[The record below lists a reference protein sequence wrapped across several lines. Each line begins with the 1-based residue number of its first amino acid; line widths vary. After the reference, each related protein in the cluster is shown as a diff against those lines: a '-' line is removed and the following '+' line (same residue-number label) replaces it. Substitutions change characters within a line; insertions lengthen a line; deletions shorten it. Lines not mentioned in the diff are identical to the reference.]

1 MKVRALFSSLT
12 SSSATNHPRAGKV
25 LSALMKMEIL
35 PRGKRS
41 NASDKERER
50 ERALFA
56 VVFVLVLNVSL
67 VSFLSPFFRSSLF
80 LNETRTTLS
89 LSLSLS
95 SLFSL
100 LSSVTRSEN
109 TREREVI
116 VMGFRRGVGKA
127 DSTRTRTRTSLATRQ
142 RRGGVVVMVILT
154 MMTLLLSSSSL
165 WCLSAVAIRPMDD
178 EKRQC
183 VNTKQGLHHITDDN
197 GYTCDWF
204 DVFPPTGCC
213 PPEKAIEKR
222 YGCSACDLA
231 KGGETEKCCG
241 TYESCV
247 SCCQNAKVSS
257 AETDRTREP
266 IGRMQPQTGY
276 FSDAFSHCKSKCRT
290 QPTVTV
296 HESTYGYEK
305 RFCFG
310 TFPRDKD
317 PTPPR
322 GFKPK

>member
-1 MKVRALFSSLT
+1 
-12 SSSATNHPRAGKV
+12 
-25 LSALMKMEIL
+25 
-35 PRGKRS
+35 
-41 NASDKERER
+41 
-50 ERALFA
+50 
-56 VVFVLVLNVSL
+56 
-67 VSFLSPFFRSSLF
+67 
-80 LNETRTTLS
+80 
-89 LSLSLS
+89 
-95 SLFSL
+95 
-100 LSSVTRSEN
+100 
-109 TREREVI
+109 
-116 VMGFRRGVGKA
+116 MGFRRGVGKA
-127 DSTRTRTRTSLATRQ
+127 DSTRTRTRTVRVTRQ
-142 RRGGVVVMVILT
+142 RRGGVMLT
-154 MMTLLLSSSSL
+154 MMMTLLLSSSSL
-165 WCLSAVAIRPMDD
+165 WCLSAVAIRPMDE

-247 SCCQNAKVSS
+247 SCCQNAKVST

>member
-1 MKVRALFSSLT
+1 MPQIS
-12 SSSATNHPRAGKV
+12 
-25 LSALMKMEIL
+25 
-35 PRGKRS
+35 
-41 NASDKERER
+41 RER
-50 ERALFA
+50 ESALFCA
-56 VVFVLVLNVSL
+56 VVFVLVLHVSL
-67 VSFLSPFFRSSLF
+67 VSFVHSFLSLSRR
-80 LNETRTTLS
+80 NENNFVS
-89 LSLSLS
+89 LSLSL
-95 SLFSL
+95 
-100 LSSVTRSEN
+100 LSSVKRYAR
-109 TREREVI
+109 TREREKEVI
-116 VMGFRRGVGKA
+116 AMGFRRGVGKA
-127 DSTRTRTRTSLATRQ
+127 DSTRTRTRTLRVTRQ
-142 RRGGVVVMVILT
+142 RRGGVMLT
-154 MMTLLLSSSSL
+154 MMMTLLLSSSSL

-247 SCCQNAKVSS
+247 SCCQNAKVST

>member
-1 MKVRALFSSLT
+1 MPQIS
-12 SSSATNHPRAGKV
+12 
-25 LSALMKMEIL
+25 
-35 PRGKRS
+35 
-41 NASDKERER
+41 RER
-50 ERALFA
+50 ESALCA

-67 VSFLSPFFRSSLF
+67 VSFVLSF
-80 LNETRTTLS
+80 LS
-89 LSLSLS
+89 LSRRNENNFVSLSLS
-95 SLFSL
+95 SVFCQTL
-100 LSSVTRSEN
+100 RAH
-109 TREREVI
+109 EREKEVI
-116 VMGFRRGVGKA
+116 AMGFRRGVGKA
-127 DSTRTRTRTSLATRQ
+127 DWTRTRTRTRTVRVTRQ
-142 RRGGVVVMVILT
+142 RRGGVMLT
-154 MMTLLLSSSSL
+154 MMMFAMLLLSSSSL
-165 WCLSAVAIRPMDD
+165 WCLSAVAIRPMDE

-247 SCCQNAKVSS
+247 SCCQNAKVST

>member
-1 MKVRALFSSLT
+1 MPQIS
-12 SSSATNHPRAGKV
+12 
-25 LSALMKMEIL
+25 
-35 PRGKRS
+35 
-41 NASDKERER
+41 RER
-50 ERALFA
+50 ESALFCA
-56 VVFVLVLNVSL
+56 VVFVLVLHVSL
-67 VSFLSPFFRSSLF
+67 VSFVLSFLSLSRR
-80 LNETRTTLS
+80 NENNFVS
-89 LSLSLS
+89 LSLSL
-95 SLFSL
+95 
-100 LSSVTRSEN
+100 LSSVKRYAR
-109 TREREVI
+109 TREREKEVI
-116 VMGFRRGVGKA
+116 AMGFRGVGKA
-127 DSTRTRTRTSLATRQ
+127 DWTMTRTRTVRVTRQ
-142 RRGGVVVMVILT
+142 RRGGVMLTVM
-154 MMTLLLSSSSL
+154 MFAMLLLSSSSL

-247 SCCQNAKVSS
+247 SCCQNAKVST

>member
-1 MKVRALFSSLT
+1 M
-12 SSSATNHPRAGKV
+12 G
-25 LSALMKMEIL
+25 LS
-35 PRGKRS
+35 
-41 NASDKERER
+41 
-50 ERALFA
+50 
-56 VVFVLVLNVSL
+56 
-67 VSFLSPFFRSSLF
+67 
-80 LNETRTTLS
+80 
-89 LSLSLS
+89 
-95 SLFSL
+95 
-100 LSSVTRSEN
+100 
-109 TREREVI
+109 
-116 VMGFRRGVGKA
+116 RGVGKA
-127 DSTRTRTRTSLATRQ
+127 DSTRTTRRRTLLATR
-142 RRGGVVVMVILT
+142 RRVGMLLT

-178 EKRQC
+178 EKVYTQSQC

-222 YGCSACDLA
+222 FGCSACDLA

-247 SCCQNAKVSS
+247 SCCQNAKVST

-266 IGRMQPQTGY
+266 IGRAQPQTGY

-322 GFKPK
+322 GFKPT

>member
-1 MKVRALFSSLT
+1 MPQIS
-12 SSSATNHPRAGKV
+12 
-25 LSALMKMEIL
+25 
-35 PRGKRS
+35 
-41 NASDKERER
+41 RER
-50 ERALFA
+50 ESALFCA

-67 VSFLSPFFRSSLF
+67 VSFVHSFLSLSRR
-80 LNETRTTLS
+80 NENNFISPS
-89 LSLSLS
+89 LSLSL
-95 SLFSL
+95 
-100 LSSVTRSEN
+100 LSSVKRYAR
-109 TREREVI
+109 TREREKEVI
-116 VMGFRRGVGKA
+116 AMGFRRGVGKA
-127 DSTRTRTRTSLATRQ
+127 DSTRTRTRTVRVTRQ
-142 RRGGVVVMVILT
+142 RRGGVMLTVMMT
-154 MMTLLLSSSSL
+154 TLLLSSSSL

-247 SCCQNAKVSS
+247 SCCQNAKVST

>member
-1 MKVRALFSSLT
+1 MPQIS
-12 SSSATNHPRAGKV
+12 
-25 LSALMKMEIL
+25 
-35 PRGKRS
+35 
-41 NASDKERER
+41 RER
-50 ERALFA
+50 ESALFCA
-56 VVFVLVLNVSL
+56 VVFVLVLHVSL
-67 VSFLSPFFRSSLF
+67 VSFVHSFLSLSRR
-80 LNETRTTLS
+80 NENNFVS
-89 LSLSLS
+89 LSLSL
-95 SLFSL
+95 
-100 LSSVTRSEN
+100 LSSVKRYAR
-109 TREREVI
+109 TREREKEVI
-116 VMGFRRGVGKA
+116 AMGFRRGVGKA
-127 DSTRTRTRTSLATRQ
+127 DSTMTRTRTVRVTRQ
-142 RRGGVVVMVILT
+142 RRGGVMLTVM
-154 MMTLLLSSSSL
+154 MFAMLLLSSSSL
-165 WCLSAVAIRPMDD
+165 WCLSAVAIRPMDE

-247 SCCQNAKVSS
+247 SCCQNAKVST

>member
-1 MKVRALFSSLT
+1 MKVRALSSSLT

-50 ERALFA
+50 ESALCGGLCPRSERFSR
-56 VVFVLVLNVSL
+56 FLLKSVL
-67 VSFLSPFFRSSLF
+67 SFLSLSQR
-80 LNETRTTLS
+80 NENNFVS
-89 LSLSLS
+89 LSL
-95 SLFSL
+95 SL

>member
-1 MKVRALFSSLT
+1 MPQIS
-12 SSSATNHPRAGKV
+12 
-25 LSALMKMEIL
+25 
-35 PRGKRS
+35 
-41 NASDKERER
+41 RER
-50 ERALFA
+50 ESALFCA
-56 VVFVLVLNVSL
+56 VVFVLVLHVSL
-67 VSFLSPFFRSSLF
+67 VSFVLSF
-80 LNETRTTLS
+80 LS
-89 LSLSLS
+89 LSQRNENNFVSLSLS
-95 SLFSL
+95 SVFCQTL
-100 LSSVTRSEN
+100 
-109 TREREVI
+109 REHEREKEVI

-127 DSTRTRTRTSLATRQ
+127 DSTRTRTRTLRVTRQ
-142 RRGGVVVMVILT
+142 RRGGVMLT
-154 MMTLLLSSSSL
+154 MMMTLLLSSSSL
-165 WCLSAVAIRPMDD
+165 WCLSAVAIRPMDE

-247 SCCQNAKVSS
+247 SCCQNAKVST

>member
-1 MKVRALFSSLT
+1 MPQIS
-12 SSSATNHPRAGKV
+12 
-25 LSALMKMEIL
+25 
-35 PRGKRS
+35 
-41 NASDKERER
+41 RER
-50 ERALFA
+50 ESALFCA
-56 VVFVLVLNVSL
+56 VVFVLVLHVSL
-67 VSFLSPFFRSSLF
+67 VSFVHSFLSLSRR
-80 LNETRTTLS
+80 NENNFVS
-89 LSLSLS
+89 LSLSL
-95 SLFSL
+95 
-100 LSSVTRSEN
+100 LSSVKRYAR
-109 TREREVI
+109 TREREKEVI
-116 VMGFRRGVGKA
+116 AMGFRRGVGKA
-127 DSTRTRTRTSLATRQ
+127 DSTRTRTRTVRVTRQ
-142 RRGGVVVMVILT
+142 RRGGVMLTVMMT
-154 MMTLLLSSSSL
+154 TLLLSSSSL
-165 WCLSAVAIRPMDD
+165 WCLSAVAIRPMDE

-247 SCCQNAKVSS
+247 SCCQNAKVST

>member
-1 MKVRALFSSLT
+1 MKVETSPGEKGLT
-12 SSSATNHPRAGKV
+12 PQIS
-25 LSALMKMEIL
+25 
-35 PRGKRS
+35 
-41 NASDKERER
+41 RER
-50 ERALFA
+50 ESALCA

-67 VSFLSPFFRSSLF
+67 VSFVLSF
-80 LNETRTTLS
+80 LS
-89 LSLSLS
+89 LSRRNENNFVSLSL
-95 SLFSL
+95 FCL
-100 LSSVTRSEN
+100 LSNVTR
-109 TREREVI
+109 TREREKEVI
-116 VMGFRRGVGKA
+116 AMGFRRGVGKA
-127 DSTRTRTRTSLATRQ
+127 DWTRTRTRTRTVRVTRQ
-142 RRGGVVVMVILT
+142 RRGGVMLT
-154 MMTLLLSSSSL
+154 MMMFAMLLLSSSSL
-165 WCLSAVAIRPMDD
+165 WCLSAVAIRPMDE

-247 SCCQNAKVSS
+247 SCCQNAKVST

>member
-1 MKVRALFSSLT
+1 MKVRALSSSLT

-41 NASDKERER
+41 NASDFERTR
-50 ERALFA
+50 KRALCGGLCPRSERFSRFLRS
-56 VVFVLVLNVSL
+56 FVPL
-67 VSFLSPFFRSSLF
+67 SFSTKREQLC
-80 LNETRTTLS
+80 
-89 LSLSLS
+89 LSLS
-95 SLFSL
+95 SVFCQTL
-100 LSSVTRSEN
+100 RAH
-109 TREREVI
+109 EREKEVI
-116 VMGFRRGVGKA
+116 AMGFRRGVGKA
-127 DSTRTRTRTSLATRQ
+127 DSTRTRTRTLRVTRQ
-142 RRGGVVVMVILT
+142 RRGGVMLT
-154 MMTLLLSSSSL
+154 MMMFAMLLLSSSSL

-247 SCCQNAKVSS
+247 SCCQNAKVST

>member
-1 MKVRALFSSLT
+1 MPQIS
-12 SSSATNHPRAGKV
+12 
-25 LSALMKMEIL
+25 
-35 PRGKRS
+35 
-41 NASDKERER
+41 RER
-50 ERALFA
+50 ESALFCA

-67 VSFLSPFFRSSLF
+67 VSFVLSFLSLSQR
-80 LNETRTTLS
+80 NENNFVS
-89 LSLSLS
+89 LSLSL
-95 SLFSL
+95 
-100 LSSVTRSEN
+100 LSSVKRYAR
-109 TREREVI
+109 TREREKEVI
-116 VMGFRRGVGKA
+116 AMGFRGVGKA
-127 DSTRTRTRTSLATRQ
+127 DSTRTRTRTVRVTRQ
-142 RRGGVVVMVILT
+142 RRGGVMLTVMMT
-154 MMTLLLSSSSL
+154 TLLLSSSSL
-165 WCLSAVAIRPMDD
+165 WCLSAVAIRPMDE

-247 SCCQNAKVSS
+247 SCCQNAKVST

>member
-1 MKVRALFSSLT
+1 MPQIS
-12 SSSATNHPRAGKV
+12 
-25 LSALMKMEIL
+25 
-35 PRGKRS
+35 
-41 NASDKERER
+41 RER
-50 ERALFA
+50 ESALFCA
-56 VVFVLVLNVSL
+56 VVFVLVLHVSL
-67 VSFLSPFFRSSLF
+67 VSFVLSFLSLSRR
-80 LNETRTTLS
+80 NENNFVS
-89 LSLSLS
+89 LSLSL
-95 SLFSL
+95 
-100 LSSVTRSEN
+100 LSSVKRYAR
-109 TREREVI
+109 TREREKEVI
-116 VMGFRRGVGKA
+116 AMGFRRGVGKA
-127 DSTRTRTRTSLATRQ
+127 DSTRTRTRTVRVTRQ
-142 RRGGVVVMVILT
+142 RRGGVMLT
-154 MMTLLLSSSSL
+154 MMMTLLLSSSSL
-165 WCLSAVAIRPMDD
+165 WCLSAVAIRPMDE

-247 SCCQNAKVSS
+247 SCCQNAKVST

>member
-1 MKVRALFSSLT
+1 M
-12 SSSATNHPRAGKV
+12 
-25 LSALMKMEIL
+25 
-35 PRGKRS
+35 
-41 NASDKERER
+41 
-50 ERALFA
+50 
-56 VVFVLVLNVSL
+56 
-67 VSFLSPFFRSSLF
+67 
-80 LNETRTTLS
+80 
-89 LSLSLS
+89 
-95 SLFSL
+95 
-100 LSSVTRSEN
+100 
-109 TREREVI
+109 
-116 VMGFRRGVGKA
+116 
-127 DSTRTRTRTSLATRQ
+127 
-142 RRGGVVVMVILT
+142 LT
-154 MMTLLLSSSSL
+154 MMMFAMLLLSSSSL

-178 EKRQC
+178 EKSQC

-222 YGCSACDLA
+222 FGCSACDLA

-247 SCCQNAKVSS
+247 SCCQNAKVST

-322 GFKPK
+322 GFKPT

>member
-1 MKVRALFSSLT
+1 MPQIS
-12 SSSATNHPRAGKV
+12 
-25 LSALMKMEIL
+25 
-35 PRGKRS
+35 
-41 NASDKERER
+41 RER
-50 ERALFA
+50 ESALFCA
-56 VVFVLVLNVSL
+56 VVFVLVLHVSL
-67 VSFLSPFFRSSLF
+67 VSFVHSF
-80 LNETRTTLS
+80 LS
-89 LSLSLS
+89 LSRRNENNFVSLSLS
-95 SLFSL
+95 SIFCQTL
-100 LSSVTRSEN
+100 REH
-109 TREREVI
+109 EREKEV
-116 VMGFRRGVGKA
+116 VAMGFRRGVGKA
-127 DSTRTRTRTSLATRQ
+127 DWTRTRTRTLRVTRQ
-142 RRGGVVVMVILT
+142 RRGEVMLT
-154 MMTLLLSSSSL
+154 MMMTLLLSSSSL

-247 SCCQNAKVSS
+247 SCCQNAKVST

>member
-1 MKVRALFSSLT
+1 MPQIS
-12 SSSATNHPRAGKV
+12 
-25 LSALMKMEIL
+25 
-35 PRGKRS
+35 
-41 NASDKERER
+41 RER
-50 ERALFA
+50 ESALFCA

-67 VSFLSPFFRSSLF
+67 VSFVHSFLSLSRR
-80 LNETRTTLS
+80 NENNFIS
-89 LSLSLS
+89 LSLSL
-95 SLFSL
+95 
-100 LSSVTRSEN
+100 LSSVKRYAR
-109 TREREVI
+109 TREREKEVFA
-116 VMGFRRGVGKA
+116 MGFLRGVGKA
-127 DSTRTRTRTSLATRQ
+127 DWTRTRTRTVRVTRQ
-142 RRGGVVVMVILT
+142 RRGGVMLTVMMT
-154 MMTLLLSSSSL
+154 TLLLSSSSL
-165 WCLSAVAIRPMDD
+165 WCLSAVAIRPMDE

-247 SCCQNAKVSS
+247 SCCQNAKVST

>member
-1 MKVRALFSSLT
+1 MPQIS
-12 SSSATNHPRAGKV
+12 
-25 LSALMKMEIL
+25 
-35 PRGKRS
+35 
-41 NASDKERER
+41 RER
-50 ERALFA
+50 ESALCA

-67 VSFLSPFFRSSLF
+67 VSFVLSF
-80 LNETRTTLS
+80 LS
-89 LSLSLS
+89 LSRRNENNFVSLSL
-95 SLFSL
+95 FCL
-100 LSSVTRSEN
+100 LSNVTR
-109 TREREVI
+109 TREREKEVI
-116 VMGFRRGVGKA
+116 AMGFRRGVGKA
-127 DSTRTRTRTSLATRQ
+127 DWTRTRTRNLRVTRQ
-142 RRGGVVVMVILT
+142 RRGGVMLT
-154 MMTLLLSSSSL
+154 VMMTLLLSSSSL
-165 WCLSAVAIRPMDD
+165 WCLSAVAIRPMDE

-247 SCCQNAKVSS
+247 SCCQNAKVST

>member
-1 MKVRALFSSLT
+1 
-12 SSSATNHPRAGKV
+12 
-25 LSALMKMEIL
+25 
-35 PRGKRS
+35 
-41 NASDKERER
+41 
-50 ERALFA
+50 
-56 VVFVLVLNVSL
+56 
-67 VSFLSPFFRSSLF
+67 
-80 LNETRTTLS
+80 
-89 LSLSLS
+89 
-95 SLFSL
+95 
-100 LSSVTRSEN
+100 
-109 TREREVI
+109 
-116 VMGFRRGVGKA
+116 MGFRRGVGKA
-127 DSTRTRTRTSLATRQ
+127 DSTSTRTRTLRVTRQ
-142 RRGGVVVMVILT
+142 RRGGVMLT
-154 MMTLLLSSSSL
+154 VMMTLLLSSSSL
-165 WCLSAVAIRPMDD
+165 WCLSAVAIRPMDE

-247 SCCQNAKVSS
+247 SCCQNAKVST

>member
-1 MKVRALFSSLT
+1 MPQIS
-12 SSSATNHPRAGKV
+12 
-25 LSALMKMEIL
+25 
-35 PRGKRS
+35 
-41 NASDKERER
+41 RER
-50 ERALFA
+50 ESALFCA
-56 VVFVLVLNVSL
+56 VVFVLVLHVSL
-67 VSFLSPFFRSSLF
+67 VSFVHSFLSLSRR
-80 LNETRTTLS
+80 NENNFVS
-89 LSLSLS
+89 LSLSL
-95 SLFSL
+95 
-100 LSSVTRSEN
+100 LSSVKRYAR
-109 TREREVI
+109 TREREKEVI
-116 VMGFRRGVGKA
+116 AMGFRRGVGKA
-127 DSTRTRTRTSLATRQ
+127 DWTRTRTRTVRVTRQ
-142 RRGGVVVMVILT
+142 RRGGVMLT
-154 MMTLLLSSSSL
+154 MMMFAMLLLSSSSL
-165 WCLSAVAIRPMDD
+165 WCLSAVAIRPMDE

-247 SCCQNAKVSS
+247 SCCQNAKVST

>member
-1 MKVRALFSSLT
+1 MPQIS
-12 SSSATNHPRAGKV
+12 
-25 LSALMKMEIL
+25 
-35 PRGKRS
+35 
-41 NASDKERER
+41 RER
-50 ERALFA
+50 ESALFCA
-56 VVFVLVLNVSL
+56 VVFVLVLHVSL
-67 VSFLSPFFRSSLF
+67 VSFVHSFLSLSQR
-80 LNETRTTLS
+80 NENNFVS
-89 LSLSLS
+89 LSLSL
-95 SLFSL
+95 
-100 LSSVTRSEN
+100 LSSVKRYAR
-109 TREREVI
+109 TREREKEVI
-116 VMGFRRGVGKA
+116 AMGFRRGVGKA
-127 DSTRTRTRTSLATRQ
+127 DSTRTRTRTVRVTRQ
-142 RRGGVVVMVILT
+142 RRGGVMLT
-154 MMTLLLSSSSL
+154 MMMTLLLSSSSL
-165 WCLSAVAIRPMDD
+165 WCLSAVAIRPMDE

-247 SCCQNAKVSS
+247 SCCQNAKVST

>member
-1 MKVRALFSSLT
+1 MPQIS
-12 SSSATNHPRAGKV
+12 
-25 LSALMKMEIL
+25 
-35 PRGKRS
+35 
-41 NASDKERER
+41 RER
-50 ERALFA
+50 ESALCA

-67 VSFLSPFFRSSLF
+67 VSFVLSF
-80 LNETRTTLS
+80 LS
-89 LSLSLS
+89 LSRRNENNFVSLSL
-95 SLFSL
+95 FCL
-100 LSSVTRSEN
+100 LSNVTR
-109 TREREVI
+109 TREREKEVI
-116 VMGFRRGVGKA
+116 AMGFRRGVGKA
-127 DSTRTRTRTSLATRQ
+127 DSTRTLRATRR
-142 RRGGVVVMVILT
+142 RRGGVMLT
-154 MMTLLLSSSSL
+154 IMMFAMLLLSSSSL

-247 SCCQNAKVSS
+247 SCCQNAKVST

>member
-1 MKVRALFSSLT
+1 MKVETF
-12 SSSATNHPRAGKV
+12 PG
-25 LSALMKMEIL
+25 
-35 PRGKRS
+35 GKRS
-41 NASDKERER
+41 NASDFERTR
-50 ERALFA
+50 KRALCGGLCPRSERFSRFLRS
-56 VVFVLVLNVSL
+56 FVPL
-67 VSFLSPFFRSSLF
+67 SFSTKREQLYLSR
-80 LNETRTTLS
+80 
-89 LSLSLS
+89 
-95 SLFSL
+95 SL
-100 LSSVTRSEN
+100 LSSVKRYAR
-109 TREREVI
+109 TREREKEVI
-116 VMGFRRGVGKA
+116 AMGFRRGVGKA
-127 DSTRTRTRTSLATRQ
+127 DWTRTRTRTVRVTRQ
-142 RRGGVVVMVILT
+142 RRGGVMLT
-154 MMTLLLSSSSL
+154 MMMFAMLLLSSSSL
-165 WCLSAVAIRPMDD
+165 WCLSAVAIRPMDE

-247 SCCQNAKVSS
+247 SCCQNAKVST

>member
-1 MKVRALFSSLT
+1 MPQIS
-12 SSSATNHPRAGKV
+12 
-25 LSALMKMEIL
+25 
-35 PRGKRS
+35 
-41 NASDKERER
+41 RER
-50 ERALFA
+50 ESALFCA
-56 VVFVLVLNVSL
+56 VVFVLVLHVSL
-67 VSFLSPFFRSSLF
+67 VSFVHSF
-80 LNETRTTLS
+80 LS
-89 LSLSLS
+89 LSRRNENNFISLSLS
-95 SLFSL
+95 SVFCQTL
-100 LSSVTRSEN
+100 REH
-109 TREREVI
+109 EREKEVI
-116 VMGFRRGVGKA
+116 AMGFRRGVGKA
-127 DSTRTRTRTSLATRQ
+127 DWTRTRTRTVRVTRQ
-142 RRGGVVVMVILT
+142 RRGGVMLTVM
-154 MMTLLLSSSSL
+154 MMFAMLLLSSSSL
-165 WCLSAVAIRPMDD
+165 WCLSAVAIRPMDE

-247 SCCQNAKVSS
+247 SCCQNAKVST

-266 IGRMQPQTGY
+266 IGRMQPQTGF

>member
-1 MKVRALFSSLT
+1 MRALFSSLT
-12 SSSATNHPRAGKV
+12 SSSATNHPRRRKGF
-25 LSALMKMEIL
+25 IC
-35 PRGKRS
+35 
-41 NASDKERER
+41 SDESGDFPGEKGLVPQISRER
-50 ERALFA
+50 ESALFCA

-67 VSFLSPFFRSSLF
+67 VSFVHSFLSLSRR
-80 LNETRTTLS
+80 NENNFISLS
-89 LSLSLS
+89 LSLSL
-95 SLFSL
+95 
-100 LSSVTRSEN
+100 LSSVKRYAR
-109 TREREVI
+109 TREREKEVI
-116 VMGFRRGVGKA
+116 AMGFRRGVGKA
-127 DSTRTRTRTSLATRQ
+127 DWTRTRTRTLRVTRQ
-142 RRGGVVVMVILT
+142 RSGGVMLT
-154 MMTLLLSSSSL
+154 MMMFAMLLLSSSSL
-165 WCLSAVAIRPMDD
+165 WCLSAVAIRPMDE

-247 SCCQNAKVSS
+247 SCCQNAKVST

>member
-1 MKVRALFSSLT
+1 MPQIS
-12 SSSATNHPRAGKV
+12 
-25 LSALMKMEIL
+25 
-35 PRGKRS
+35 
-41 NASDKERER
+41 RER
-50 ERALFA
+50 ESALFCA
-56 VVFVLVLNVSL
+56 VVFVLVLHVSL
-67 VSFLSPFFRSSLF
+67 VSFVHSFLSLSRR
-80 LNETRTTLS
+80 NENNFVS
-89 LSLSLS
+89 LSLSL
-95 SLFSL
+95 
-100 LSSVTRSEN
+100 LSSVKRYAR
-109 TREREVI
+109 TREREKEVI
-116 VMGFRRGVGKA
+116 AMGFRRGVGKA
-127 DSTRTRTRTSLATRQ
+127 DSTRTRTRTLRVTRQ
-142 RRGGVVVMVILT
+142 RRGGVMLTVM
-154 MMTLLLSSSSL
+154 MFAMLLLSSSSL

-247 SCCQNAKVSS
+247 SCCQNAKVST

>member
-1 MKVRALFSSLT
+1 MPQIS
-12 SSSATNHPRAGKV
+12 
-25 LSALMKMEIL
+25 
-35 PRGKRS
+35 
-41 NASDKERER
+41 RER
-50 ERALFA
+50 ESALFCA
-56 VVFVLVLNVSL
+56 VVFVLVLHVSL
-67 VSFLSPFFRSSLF
+67 VSFVHSFLSLSRR
-80 LNETRTTLS
+80 NENNFVS
-89 LSLSLS
+89 LSLSL
-95 SLFSL
+95 
-100 LSSVTRSEN
+100 LSSVKRYAR
-109 TREREVI
+109 TREREKEVI
-116 VMGFRRGVGKA
+116 AMGFRRGVGKA
-127 DSTRTRTRTSLATRQ
+127 DSTRTRTRTVRVTRQ
-142 RRGGVVVMVILT
+142 RRGGVMLT
-154 MMTLLLSSSSL
+154 VMMTLLLSSSSL

-247 SCCQNAKVSS
+247 SCCQNAKVST